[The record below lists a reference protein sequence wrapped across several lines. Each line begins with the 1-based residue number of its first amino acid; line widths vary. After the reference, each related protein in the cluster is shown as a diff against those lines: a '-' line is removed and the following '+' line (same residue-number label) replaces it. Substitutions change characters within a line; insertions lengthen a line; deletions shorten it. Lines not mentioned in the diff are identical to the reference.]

1 MSDRITIDFTQVADA
16 ADQLSSAA
24 SRIDGILTTLDQ
36 KLDGLETEWTGAAF
50 ESYRRM
56 RQDWCTHMAALQA
69 RLASY
74 AKVLETSGSAMHK
87 TESTLAKSF

>member
-16 ADQLSSAA
+16 ADQLASAA
-24 SRIDGILTTLDQ
+24 SRIDGLLTTLDQ

-56 RQDWCTHMAALQA
+56 RRDWFAHMAALQA
-69 RLASY
+69 RLDSY
-74 AKVLETSGSAMHK
+74 ATVLDTTGTALQK
-87 TESTLAKSF
+87 TESALAKSF